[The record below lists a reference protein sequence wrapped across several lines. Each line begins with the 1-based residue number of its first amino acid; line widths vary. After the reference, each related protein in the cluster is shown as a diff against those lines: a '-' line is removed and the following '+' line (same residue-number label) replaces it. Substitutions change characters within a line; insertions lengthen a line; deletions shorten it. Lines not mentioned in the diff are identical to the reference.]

1 MKPNPFKRHRF
12 PREII
17 VYSVYLKLRFA
28 LSYRDIK
35 ELMQHRQIFVSHTTL
50 NRWVLKF
57 APILNKEFRKVKKFV
72 GKSWRLDET
81 YLKVKGKWRYLYR
94 AVDKQGNTIDFM
106 LTKHRDKKAAKRF
119 FQKSVKHNGIPLKVN
134 IDGSKANAAGL
145 REFNK
150 EQMTGVDV
158 RNCKY
163 LNNIVESDHRFIKK
177 ITRPMLGF
185 KSFRSAA
192 KTIAGIETVNMIR
205 KGQSKTQ
212 DRYVRN
218 PFDIFKQLLLKNS
231 A

>member
-1 MKPNPFKRHRF
+1 MKNNPFKRHRF
-12 PREII
+12 PKEII
-17 VYSVYLKLRFA
+17 IYSVYLKLRFA
-28 LSYRDIK
+28 LSYRDIR
-35 ELMQHRQIFVSHTTL
+35 ELMQHRQVFVNHSTIY
-50 NRWVLKF
+50 RWVLKF
-57 APILNKEFRKVKKFV
+57 SPILNKEFRKVKKFV

-81 YLKVKGKWRYLYR
+81 YLRINGKWRYLYR

-106 LTKHRDKKAAKRF
+106 LTKYRDKKAAKRF
-119 FQKSVKHNGIPLKVN
+119 FKKSVKHNGLPLKVN

-150 EQMTGVDV
+150 EQMSGVDV

-205 KGQSKTQ
+205 KGQARMQ
-212 DRYVRN
+212 DNCARN
-218 PFDIFKQLLLKNS
+218 PFDIFKELLLRKS